1 MSRDTDDPPDTKP
14 KAKPNPYREM
24 IANPAARTYL
34 MIAGGG
40 LLVTILT
47 MFLIGSP
54 IAAALLLVVGAC
66 GLVLRWTAMPP
77 IFVLLVSYLSFAP
90 LGIPFEFSPF
100 SDIPGSHFRF
110 LDGVLIGSALVYLIG
125 QYRFYSIVHVG
136 MPFDANKFFVK
147 PGAKPTVRPA
157 EAPKDR
163 ELWLLFARVGLFVLA
178 GQLLW
183 IAFTYLRV
191 DFHRVPPLTV
201 VEPSDGYP
209 RYNAR
214 VEEMTVPESASRF
227 LLASAFFFT
236 VAICARF
243 AFWYWGLLL
252 LGRDQARMIVV
263 DMQWNEDRRE
273 MSRQEK
279 WRGWQKG
286 KILGKARE
294 KFGCSGWFLAIGL
307 PLILLFLFLI
317 VLCCSGGF
325 R

>member
-1 MSRDTDDPPDTKP
+1 MSRDETPAGAEK
-14 KAKPNPYREM
+14 KPNRYREL
-24 IANPAARTYL
+24 IDNPAARTYL
-34 MIAGGG
+34 MVAGGG

-47 MFLIGSP
+47 MFLVGSP

-66 GLVLRWTAMPP
+66 GLVLRWTAMPAV
-77 IFVLLVSYLSFAP
+77 FVLLVSYLSFAP
-90 LGIPFEFSPF
+90 LGLPFEFSPF
-100 SDIPGSHFRF
+100 SSIPGSHFRF
-110 LDGVLIGSALVYLIG
+110 LDGVLIGAALVYLIG
-125 QYRFYSIVHVG
+125 QYRLLSVVHVG

-157 EAPKDR
+157 ESPRDR

-183 IAFTYLRV
+183 VAFTYLRV
-191 DFHRVPPLTV
+191 DFDKVPPLMI
-201 VEPSDGYP
+201 VEPSDGYR
-209 RYNAR
+209 RYNAP
-214 VEEMTVPESASRF
+214 VAEMTVPESASRF
-227 LLASAFFFT
+227 LLASGFFF
-236 VAICARF
+236 AIAIAARF

-263 DMQWNEDRRE
+263 DVQWNEDRRE
-273 MSRQEK
+273 MNRQEM

-307 PLILLFLFLI
+307 PMILLFLFLI

>member
-1 MSRDTDDPPDTKP
+1 MSRDTDDPPDANA
-14 KAKPNPYREM
+14 KAVPNAYREM

-47 MFLIGSP
+47 LFLIGSLF
-54 IAAALLLVVGAC
+54 AAVLLLIVGVC

-77 IFVLLVSYLSFAP
+77 IFVLLVSYFSYAP
-90 LGIPFEFSPF
+90 LGLPFDFSSF
-100 SDIPGSHFRF
+100 SEIPGSYFRF
-110 LDGVLIGSALVYLIG
+110 LDGVLIGAALVYLIG
-125 QYRFYSIVHVG
+125 QYRFYSVVHVG

-157 EAPKDR
+157 ESPRDR
-163 ELWLLFARVGLFVLA
+163 ELWLLFARVGLCVLA

-183 IAFTYLRV
+183 LAVTYLRV
-191 DFHRVPPLTV
+191 DFDKVPPLTIA
-201 VEPSDGYP
+201 EPSDGYRRSSAP
-209 RYNAR
+209 VA
-214 VEEMTVPESASRF
+214 EMAVQEPASRF
-227 LLASAFFFT
+227 LLATGFFL
-236 VAICARF
+236 AIAISARF

-263 DMQWNEDRRE
+263 DVQWNEDRRE
-273 MSRQEK
+273 MNRQEK

-307 PLILLFLFLI
+307 PMILLFLFLI

>member
-1 MSRDTDDPPDTKP
+1 MSRESDGIEKPD
-14 KAKPNPYREM
+14 AKPNPYREL

-54 IAAALLLVVGAC
+54 IASALLLIVGLC
-66 GLVLRWTAMPP
+66 GLFLRWTAMPAV
-77 IFVLLVSYLSFAP
+77 FVLLLSYLAFAP
-90 LGIPFEFSPF
+90 LGLPFDFSSF
-100 SDIPGSHFRF
+100 SEIPGSHFRF
-110 LDGVLIGSALVYLIG
+110 LDGILVGSALVYLIG
-125 QYRFYSIVHVG
+125 QYRLLSVVHIG

-147 PGAKPTVRPA
+147 PGAKATVRPA
-157 EAPKDR
+157 ESPRDS

-183 IAFTYLRV
+183 LAITYLRV
-191 DFHRVPPLTV
+191 DFDRVPPLSV
-201 VEPSDGYP
+201 AEPTDGYR
-209 RYNAR
+209 RYGAPAD
-214 VEEMTVPESASRF
+214 EFYISDYASRF
-227 LLASAFFFT
+227 VLASGIFLA
-236 VAICARF
+236 VALAARF

-263 DMQWNEDRRE
+263 DVQWSEDRRE

-286 KILGKARE
+286 RILGKARE
-294 KFGCSGWFLAIGL
+294 KFGCGGWFLAIGL
-307 PLILLFLFLI
+307 PLVLLFLFLI
-317 VLCCSGGF
+317 VLCCSGGI
-325 R
+325 RL